1 MLYPNQR
8 NDGCARARTR
18 QGGRAC
24 WDAYGRGGYG
34 GAGVY
39 APCVWEGAVRVAA
52 SRCALRRRLRPAAHT
67 DAPCRRV
74 PARGS
79 RSVRPCREAGNYVML
94 CYVMLCICNV
104 NVHGRNVTRLASSV
118 WPGNERAG
126 ISYTIVRESSLRT
139 TCYVRNGHGR
149 NGSYINAST
158 VPSPPLNH
166 VDSASLQ
173 DSTRLRS

>member
-24 WDAYGRGGYG
+24 WYAYGRGGYG
-34 GAGVY
+34 GTGVY
-39 APCVWEGAVRVAA
+39 ALCVWEGAVRVAA

-94 CYVMLCICNV
+94 CYVMLCFLLGYKLIKVYLETGPAANT
-104 NVHGRNVTRLASSV
+104 NTARLTGAVPPSQHVSATA
-118 WPGNERAG
+118 RR
-126 ISYTIVRESSLRT
+126 RELLRPELS
-139 TCYVRNGHGR
+139 R
-149 NGSYINAST
+149 S
-158 VPSPPLNH
+158 
-166 VDSASLQ
+166 
-173 DSTRLRS
+173 RLDFGPRTY